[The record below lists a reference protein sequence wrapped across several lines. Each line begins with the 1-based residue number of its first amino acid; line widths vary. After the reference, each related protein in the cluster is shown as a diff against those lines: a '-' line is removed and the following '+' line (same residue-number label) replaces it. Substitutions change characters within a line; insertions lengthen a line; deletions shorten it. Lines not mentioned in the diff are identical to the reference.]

1 MLMHQ
6 TVSVVI
12 PLNMF
17 VCVYTRERPYELT
30 AVKHYEFVF
39 SVVVEVFDSA
49 LNVFPF
55 HPAPHPSSHWYK
67 LFISFC
73 PVINFSLC
81 DYRLL

>member
-1 MLMHQ
+1 MRQ

-12 PLNMF
+12 PLNML
-17 VCVYTRERPYELT
+17 VCVYACTRERELT

-55 HPAPHPSSHWYK
+55 HPDPHPSSHWYK